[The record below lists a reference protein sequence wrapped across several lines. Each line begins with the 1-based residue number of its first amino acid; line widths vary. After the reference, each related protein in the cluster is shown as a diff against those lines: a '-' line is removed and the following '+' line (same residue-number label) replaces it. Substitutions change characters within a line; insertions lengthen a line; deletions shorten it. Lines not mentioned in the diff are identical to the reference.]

1 MPDCIKIKK
10 LKYTIGRRYKITA
23 DIFIQQGTMR
33 IEAECNEEDVTPT
46 MIKPEEDLEL
56 SIKALRVYPIE
67 PAIIESMLSN
77 LRKIVNNKTKKG
89 KE

>member
-1 MPDCIKIKK
+1 MTKK
-10 LKYTIGRRYKITA
+10 FIRKPTEENTERITSGRIT
-23 DIFIQQGTMR
+23 
-33 IEAECNEEDVTPT
+33 
-46 MIKPEEDLEL
+46 PEEDLEM

-77 LRKIVNNKTKKG
+77 LRKIVNNKNKKG

>member
-1 MPDCIKIKK
+1 MTKK
-10 LKYTIGRRYKITA
+10 FIRKSTEENTERITSGRIT
-23 DIFIQQGTMR
+23 
-33 IEAECNEEDVTPT
+33 
-46 MIKPEEDLEL
+46 PEEDLEM

-77 LRKIVNNKTKKG
+77 LRKIVKNKNEKKS

>member
-1 MPDCIKIKK
+1 MG
-10 LKYTIGRRYKITA
+10 LKRKYNMTKRKDRTPAMIT
-23 DIFIQQGTMR
+23 
-33 IEAECNEEDVTPT
+33 
-46 MIKPEEDLEL
+46 PEEDLEM

-77 LRKIVNNKTKKG
+77 LRKIVKNKNKKG

>member
-1 MPDCIKIKK
+1 
-10 LKYTIGRRYKITA
+10 
-23 DIFIQQGTMR
+23 
-33 IEAECNEEDVTPT
+33 
-46 MIKPEEDLEL
+46 MIKPEEDLEM

-77 LRKIVNNKTKKG
+77 LRKIVKNKNKKG

>member
-1 MPDCIKIKK
+1 MTKK
-10 LKYTIGRRYKITA
+10 FIRKSAEENTERITSGS
-23 DIFIQQGTMR
+23 IT
-33 IEAECNEEDVTPT
+33 
-46 MIKPEEDLEL
+46 PEEDLEM

-77 LRKIVNNKTKKG
+77 LRKIVNNKNEKKG